1 MRNDLRVEWRWCAKI
16 PSTRFLSIILRS
28 CKHLNV
34 NVITNYVRVSVVL
47 YSRDQRELR
56 LRFEHDDFFFS
67 LRFHTLDILSLYGME
82 ILKIPLYT
90 ENTILYSIFKLDS
103 TCSWNRFAKIFLT
116 YDRYIR
122 RIFFRVVCISIR
134 NKKKKEKKIRKS
146 RTIRTNINACKY
158 RNEWRNGASRLARSS
173 LILWLQL

>member
-16 PSTRFLSIILRS
+16 PSTRFLSIFLRS

-82 ILKIPLYT
+82 ILKITTLHGKHHF
-90 ENTILYSIFKLDS
+90 IFYIQI
-103 TCSWNRFAKIFLT
+103 RFNLFVEQV
-116 YDRYIR
+116 R
-122 RIFFRVVCISIR
+122 
-134 NKKKKEKKIRKS
+134 
-146 RTIRTNINACKY
+146 
-158 RNEWRNGASRLARSS
+158 
-173 LILWLQL
+173 